1 MQTIPHQ
8 EPVVASLD
16 DGILTVRINRP
27 EDHNR
32 MDRVTMAAIAGAV
45 ARANDDEAIRV
56 IVITG
61 TGDYFCAGGRVD
73 GHPHGT
79 QKQRMDYARAFCDM
93 QESLSRA
100 AVPIVARVGGHC
112 IAGGMS
118 LLSFCDVAFAAD
130 HVEFG
135 YPEVNYGQFPALA
148 LAMLIPMV
156 PSKVAFDLLYSGR
169 RFCAQQ
175 AKALDLVNAIVP
187 AADLDETVAAYAA
200 MLMTKDRTA
209 VGLGRRAYNAMVPM
223 VPASRLEYAQTFLS
237 TLLQATSGRVPDAS
251 EDARIASEHR

>member
-1 MQTIPHQ
+1 MQTTPQ
-8 EPVVASLD
+8 KEPVATSLD
-16 DGILTVRINRP
+16 GGILTVRINRP

-32 MDRVTMAAIAGAV
+32 MDRATMAAIAGAV
-45 ARANDDEAIRV
+45 ARANDDEAIGV

-61 TGDYFCAGGRVD
+61 EGDYFSAGGRVD

-79 QKQRMDYARAFCDM
+79 HKQRMDYARAFCEM

-100 AVPIVARVGGHC
+100 AVPIVARVAGHC

-156 PSKVAFDLLYSGR
+156 PSKVAFDLLYSGH
-169 RFCAQQ
+169 RFAAAQ
-175 AKALDLVNAIVP
+175 AKELNLVNAVVP
-187 AADLDETVAAYAA
+187 ADALDGVVADYAA

-209 VGLGRRAYNAMVPM
+209 VGLGRRAYHAMLPM
-223 VPASRLEYAQTFLS
+223 TPASRLEYAQTFLA
-237 TLLQATSGRVPDAS
+237 TLLGATSGRVPEAS